1 MSKGWKRTLWIVGG
15 LVLLLIVAI
24 VVFVLTFDAN
34 KYKSEIAA
42 AVNKATG
49 RVLTIEGDIHL
60 SIFPWLGAELG
71 AMRLSNAPGFGDEPF
86 AQIGAAAV
94 KVKLLPL
101 LCKEVEVDEVTLNG
115 LRLSLRRDANGHTNW
130 EDLAGKKAEEKPDTG
145 AAGPVLASFAL
156 GGINLRDAD
165 IVWDDR
171 AAATRYEI
179 SKLNLHTGPVTL
191 DQPVRI
197 DSDFDLASIQPALG
211 AHVQLATQALYHFD
225 SKRLELNGI
234 ELAAH
239 VRNAAL
245 QDAEIKLAA
254 TALLDLTAQHYQ
266 MRGLNVSADLK
277 GDKLPGKHISAA
289 LATELDVNLKD
300 NRLTAEPLSF
310 TALGVNAKGALRGRD
325 LLTTPRFDG
334 TLNIANFNVR
344 DVMQALAVALPAS
357 ADPNAWK
364 EANARFDFTATAQ
377 DAALTELEIKLD
389 QTTLRGDAAIA
400 NFTQP
405 ALRFHLKV
413 DDFDA
418 DRYLPPPAPKGAVAP
433 PSPAAPPAAAVATA
447 GATGAPLDTLR
458 TLDLDGTFAVG
469 KLKVAKLKLS
479 DIEIGLKA
487 KNGLIAARPL
497 SAKLY
502 GGSYRGDLRLDA
514 RGKQLQLS
522 SDDSLSN
529 IAIGPLVQ
537 DYLEKDLIAGTGNI
551 TLQLTSSGAS
561 AADIR
566 RGLDGKLGFSFVD
579 GRVNGVNLVEMIQK
593 DYLKYIQGLGVDSAR
608 LNQTVFSKFAATA
621 TVTDGAVNT
630 DDLLLNSAQLNV
642 KGRGGINLVNEQ
654 MDLRLDAIP
663 TGQLAKQL
671 GDFRDVV
678 VPIKV
683 QGTFTAPTY
692 TVALDEA
699 LKQKAKARVDAE
711 KKKLEE
717 KLQQRI
723 DQQKQKGTEKLQEQQ
738 KKLEQQLQDK
748 LKGLFK

>member
-1 MSKGWKRTLWIVGG
+1 
-15 LVLLLIVAI
+15 
-24 VVFVLTFDAN
+24 
-34 KYKSEIAA
+34 
-42 AVNKATG
+42 
-49 RVLTIEGDIHL
+49 
-60 SIFPWLGAELG
+60 
-71 AMRLSNAPGFGDEPF
+71 MRLSNAPGFGDEPF

-101 LCKEVEVDEVTLNG
+101 LCIEVEVDEVTLNG

-266 MRGLNVSADLK
+266 MRGLNVSAALK
-277 GDKLPGKHISAA
+277 GDKLPGKHSSAA

-325 LLTTPRFDG
+325 LLTPPRFDG

-377 DAALTELEIKLD
+377 DAALTELEINLD

-433 PSPAAPPAAAVATA
+433 PSPAAPSVATA

-671 GDFRDVV
+671 GDFWDVV

-692 TVALDEA
+692 SVSLDVALKLNA
-699 LKQKAKARVDAE
+699 MARVDAE
-711 KKKLEE
+711 KKMLEE
-717 KLQQRI
+717 KLLQRI
-723 DQQKQKGTEKLQEQQ
+723 DLQKQKGTEKLQEQQKKHKKKKQQQNKQQKQKNTKKQQEQQ